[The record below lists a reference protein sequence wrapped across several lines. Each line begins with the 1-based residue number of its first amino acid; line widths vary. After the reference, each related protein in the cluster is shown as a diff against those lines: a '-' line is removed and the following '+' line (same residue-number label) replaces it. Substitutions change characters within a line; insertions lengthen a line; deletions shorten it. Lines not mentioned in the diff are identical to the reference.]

1 MKQGKR
7 AANVIESRIQ
17 IFDCKVFSNVV
28 FAINSFNEVLS
39 FRDCWFCYMSKFD
52 SFSDDCLNSLLFK
65 TEHTIQMRVL
75 KHKIDVS
82 LFIDLVALYINP

>member
-1 MKQGKR
+1 
-7 AANVIESRIQ
+7 
-17 IFDCKVFSNVV
+17 
-28 FAINSFNEVLS
+28 
-39 FRDCWFCYMSKFD
+39 MSKFD